1 MKKLS
6 VVVVLLATTLF
17 ATLNANEQNEY
28 YKHSYS
34 ENFKCVIYT
43 TVHNQNPIISLV
55 ACKTGS
61 YKNGYDDGWNKKPHK
76 LSSVFVIKAGVSTEC
91 LAYED
96 KKCQTTSAEDISYT
110 KGYSDG
116 EKDRILQEQK
126 NNNQKN

>member
-6 VVVVLLATTLF
+6 VAVALLAAAMF
-17 ATLNANEQNEY
+17 AAQSANAQNEY

-43 TVHNQNPIISLV
+43 AVHVQDPITSLI

-61 YKNGYDDGWNKKPHK
+61 YKDGYNDGWNKKPHK
-76 LSSVFVIKAGVSTEC
+76 KMLALVTKLVQSTGC
-91 LAYED
+91 LAYESQAC
-96 KKCQTTSAEDISYT
+96 KTASAEDISYV

-116 EKDRILQEQK
+116 EKDRILQDK
-126 NNNQKN
+126 KDSN